1 MNRKHVL
8 ALAGLAGAITLAG
21 CATLEEEAVD
31 ATSDTYNAVL
41 TGANEVG
48 GGDPDGY
55 GKAEV
60 SVSDGFG
67 QVCWE
72 VHDLR
77 GLDPI
82 TAMHIHAG
90 RAGVNGPPV
99 LTLEKSNEGRWQGCK
114 DGKEWTQN
122 RLQGN
127 PADFYVNVHTT
138 AYPNGAIRGQLT
150 D

>member
-1 MNRKHVL
+1 
-8 ALAGLAGAITLAG
+8 
-21 CATLEEEAVD
+21 
-31 ATSDTYNAVL
+31 
-41 TGANEVG
+41 
-48 GGDPDGY
+48 
-55 GKAEV
+55 
-60 SVSDGFG
+60 
-67 QVCWE
+67 VCWE